1 MGEPEYGT
9 KKKNVGTINTTS
21 AGTRDLR
28 GTISHVTGAETIR
41 GTPVDHARPDLRAKK
56 EPPK

>member
-1 MGEPEYGT
+1 MGEPE
-9 KKKNVGTINTTS
+9 KKKNVGTT
-21 AGTRDLR
+21 DLR
-28 GTISHVTGAETIR
+28 GTISHVTGVDTVM